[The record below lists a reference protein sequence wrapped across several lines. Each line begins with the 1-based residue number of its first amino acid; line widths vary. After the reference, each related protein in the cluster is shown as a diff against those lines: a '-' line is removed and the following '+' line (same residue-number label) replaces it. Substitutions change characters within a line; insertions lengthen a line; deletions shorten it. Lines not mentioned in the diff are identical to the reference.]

1 MFQYIIKRLALTI
14 PTWLIISIVIFSLSR
29 CATGDNV
36 ADSLRNSAESNAS
49 NRINDALYIE
59 TAHGL
64 GLDKPTFYF
73 SLLPAAFP
81 DTFYKIIRRDEQLAL
96 EQLIWQYGNWAA
108 ISNFYQQNKAFL
120 DKIGQNTDGTSREY
134 REGGIFQNNMQQLL
148 IQHSNAAIMYH
159 IHELEQLADTT
170 AFNSDVSKIKE
181 AYSYL
186 KQNASTRLLYLPKFH
201 WFGFDNQYHHWLIK
215 FLKGDFGLSKND
227 QTVVEKLKPAL
238 CITFVLSLFAIILAF
253 FVGIP
258 LGVFIATNRHKRHG
272 LWTMRFIF
280 AVYAL
285 PTFWLATLA
294 AMFLTT
300 RFYGLKIFP
309 TVGLATDVPVGA
321 AIWETLFLSASHL
334 VLPIICMAL
343 HPSTVI
349 ARQMQGAIIDVLKK
363 DYIKTAR
370 AKGLPQ
376 SRVVWHHAVRNALT
390 PLITLFGQMIPS
402 MITGA
407 FAVELVFNL
416 QGMGRTTLEA
426 IFSNDWSFV
435 YAVLMLLSLV
445 ILLSNLFVDV
455 LYRWFN
461 PRIRFS

>member
-1 MFQYIIKRLALTI
+1 MFQYIIKRLALMI
-14 PTWLIISIVIFSLSR
+14 PTWLIISVVIFSLSR
-29 CATGDNV
+29 CAEGDAV
-36 ADSLRNSAESNAS
+36 SDKLGKSAESNAS
-49 NRINDALYIE
+49 DRISDALYTE
-59 TAHGL
+59 TAYNL

-73 SLLPAAFP
+73 SILPAAFP
-81 DTFYKIIRRDEQLAL
+81 DTFYKIIRRDEQQAL
-96 EQLIWQYGNWAA
+96 EQLIWQYGNWSA
-108 ISNFYQQNKAFL
+108 ISNFYKQNKAFL
-120 DKIGQNTDGTSREY
+120 AKIEQNT
-134 REGGIFQNNMQQLL
+134 EGGDFQNNTQQLL
-148 IQHSNAAIMYH
+148 IQHSDEVILYH
-159 IHELEQLADTT
+159 IHELERLTDTT
-170 AFNSDVSKIKE
+170 VFKSEVAKIAE
-181 AYSYL
+181 IYTHL
-186 KQNASTRLLYLPKFH
+186 KQNATTQQLYIPKFH
-201 WFGFDNQYHHWLIK
+201 WFGFDNQYHHWLAQ

-238 CITFVLSLFAIILAF
+238 SITFVLSLFAVFLSF
-253 FVGIP
+253 FVGVP

-272 LWTMRFIF
+272 CWTTRFIF

-285 PTFWLATLA
+285 PTFWIATLA

-309 TVGLATDVPVGA
+309 NVGLANDTPVGVTV
-321 AIWETLFLSASHL
+321 WETLFLSAGHL

-343 HPSTVI
+343 HPITVI
-349 ARQMQGAIIDVLKK
+349 ARQMQGTIVEVLKK
-363 DYIKTAR
+363 EYIRTAR

-376 SRVVWHHAVRNALT
+376 RRVIWHHAVRNALS

-407 FAVELVFNL
+407 FAVELIFNL

-426 IFSNDWSFV
+426 IFSNDWAFV

-445 ILLSNLFVDV
+445 ILFSNLLVDV

-461 PRIRFS
+461 PRVRFS

>member
-14 PTWLIISIVIFSLSR
+14 PTWLIISVVIFSLSR
-29 CATGDNV
+29 CATGDAV
-36 ADSLRNSAESNAS
+36 SDKLRNSAESNSA
-49 NRINDALYIE
+49 NRISDALYAE
-59 TAHGL
+59 TAHDL

-73 SLLPAAFP
+73 SILPSAFP
-81 DTFYKIIRRDEQLAL
+81 DTFYKIIRRDEQKAL
-96 EQLIWQYGNWAA
+96 EQLIWQFGNWSAV
-108 ISNFYQQNKAFL
+108 STFYKENKVFL
-120 DKIGQNTDGTSREY
+120 SKIEQNT
-134 REGGIFQNNMQQLL
+134 EGGVFQNNAQQLL
-148 IQHSNAAIMYH
+148 IQHSDAAISFH
-159 IHELEQLADTT
+159 IQELERLLDTT
-170 AFNSDVSKIKE
+170 AFKNDVSKIAA
-181 AYSYL
+181 AYTYL
-186 KQNASTRLLYLPKFH
+186 KQNATTHQLYIPHFH
-201 WFGFDNQYHHWLIK
+201 WFGFGNQYHHWLAQ
-215 FLKGDFGLSKND
+215 FLKGDFGWSKND
-227 QTVVEKLKPAL
+227 QTVIEKLKPAL
-238 CITFVLSLFAIILAF
+238 SITLVLSFFAILLAF

-258 LGVFIATNRHKRHG
+258 LGVFIATNRQNKRG
-272 LWTMRFIF
+272 RWVMRLIF

-309 TVGLATDVPVGA
+309 NVGMATDVPVGA
-321 AIWETLFLSASHL
+321 TIWETLFWSAGHL

-349 ARQMQGAIIDVLKK
+349 ARQMQGAIVDVLKK
-363 DYIKTAR
+363 DYIQTAR

-376 SRVVWHHAVRNALT
+376 SRVIWHHAVRNALT

-407 FAVELVFNL
+407 FAVELIFNL

-445 ILLSNLFVDV
+445 ILMSNVLVDT

-461 PRIRFS
+461 PRVRFS

>member
-14 PTWLIISIVIFSLSR
+14 PTWLIISVVIFSLSR
-29 CATGDNV
+29 CATGDTV
-36 ADSLRNSAESNAS
+36 SDKLRNSAESNSS
-49 NRINDALYIE
+49 NRISDALYAE
-59 TAHGL
+59 TAHEL
-64 GLDKPTFYF
+64 GIDKPTFYF
-73 SLLPAAFP
+73 SILPAAFP
-81 DTFYKIIRRDEQLAL
+81 DTFYKIIRRDEQKAL
-96 EQLIWQYGNWAA
+96 EHLIWQYGNWSA
-108 ISNFYQQNKAFL
+108 ISLFYKENKAFL
-120 DKIGQNTDGTSREY
+120 SKINAWGV
-134 REGGIFQNNMQQLL
+134 FQNNAQQLL
-148 IQHSNAAIMYH
+148 IQHSDATISFH
-159 IHELEQLADTT
+159 IKELERLVDTT
-170 AFNSDVSKIKE
+170 AFKTDVEKIAE
-181 AYSYL
+181 AYTYL
-186 KQNASTRLLYLPKFH
+186 KQNATTHQLYIPHFH
-201 WFGFDNQYHHWLIK
+201 WFGFDNQYHHWLTQ
-215 FLKGDFGLSKND
+215 FLKGDFGLTKND

-238 CITFVLSLFAIILAF
+238 SITLVLSFFAILLAF

-258 LGVFIATNRHKRHG
+258 LGVFIGTNRQNKRG
-272 LWTMRFIF
+272 RWVMRFIF
-280 AVYAL
+280 AVYSL

-309 TVGLATDVPVGA
+309 NVGLATDVPVGA
-321 AIWETLFLSASHL
+321 TIWATLFWSAGHL

-349 ARQMQGAIIDVLKK
+349 ARQMQGAIVDVLKK
-363 DYIKTAR
+363 DYIQTAR

-376 SRVVWHHAVRNALT
+376 SRVIWHHAVRNALT

-407 FAVELVFNL
+407 FAVELIFNL

-426 IFSNDWSFV
+426 IFSDDWSFV

-445 ILLSNLFVDV
+445 ILLSNVIVDV

-461 PRIRFS
+461 PRVGFS